1 MYSMQPAVLI
11 IGQLPDPHI
20 QAVIDQLHS
29 FGAHVAV
36 FNRLVKE
43 KNSLNFSASTGSICG
58 WLQLEGKRWDLSDF
72 GSVWWRVKPYTVA
85 EQLGQPPALPEAFAM
100 REWRSALES
109 LPAFT
114 PQAKWINPR
123 SSEQMARHKPTQLRV
138 ACEHGFFIPPT
149 LITND
154 ADEAKVFFESF
165 WPPSK
170 KMGTKARN
178 DKGNSGNKII
188 YKPLTWYAEPPDKL
202 LFTSLVNESDINN
215 GKAALHLAPGI
226 FQQRILKDYE
236 LRVTIVGERIFAVR
250 IDSQAV
256 HRAELDWRRAQDE
269 LEYTMFDLDD
279 GVSQRLLRLHRRLG
293 LVFGAYDLIVTTEG
307 EMVFLEVN
315 PMGQWLWLEKR
326 LNLDISQAIAQ
337 ALFDLYGAEDGP
349 PEA

>member
-1 MYSMQPAVLI
+1 
-11 IGQLPDPHI
+11 
-20 QAVIDQLHS
+20 
-29 FGAHVAV
+29 
-36 FNRLVKE
+36 
-43 KNSLNFSASTGSICG
+43 
-58 WLQLEGKRWDLSDF
+58 
-72 GSVWWRVKPYTVA
+72 
-85 EQLGQPPALPEAFAM
+85 
-100 REWRSALES
+100 
-109 LPAFT
+109 
-114 PQAKWINPR
+114 
-123 SSEQMARHKPTQLRV
+123 
-138 ACEHGFFIPPT
+138 
-149 LITND
+149 
-154 ADEAKVFFESF
+154 
-165 WPPSK
+165 
-170 KMGTKARN
+170 MGTKARN